1 MILGGPAEMS
11 LLDQYRAVRART
23 LELAA
28 PLSPEDQG
36 VQSMPDASPTKWHL
50 AHTSWFFETFVLEP
64 HLPQHRP
71 FDPAF
76 KFLFNSY
83 YEGVG
88 PQHDRGRRGGL
99 SRPSLDQ
106 VQAYRHHVDQ
116 AMGRLLEPGTVAPRI
131 NSTIT
136 LGLHHE
142 QQHQELL
149 LTDIKHAFGSQPLQ
163 PSYHAAAPAPLS
175 QSAAAPALAFRSFE
189 GGIVEI
195 GHQESEDG
203 SAFAFD
209 NEGPHHR
216 CFLEPF
222 AIADRPVTCGEYL
235 AFMRD
240 GGYARPELWLSD
252 GWRTV
257 ESERWRAPLYWQKD
271 EEAKAGETGWLIYT
285 LAGRRAVVADEI
297 VAHVSYYE
305 ADAYA
310 RWAETRLPTEGAR
323 LPTEEEWEHAASRA
337 APSAPTGHFADAGRL
352 HPAGA
357 TTGGG
362 MFGDVWQ
369 WTRSAYGGYPGY
381 HAPTG
386 AIGEYNGKFM
396 SNQMVLRGGSCLT
409 PAGHI
414 RATYRNFFPPATRW
428 QMSGIR
434 LARDL

>member
-1 MILGGPAEMS
+1 MILDGRAEMR

-23 LELAA
+23 LELAS

-50 AHTSWFFETFVLEP
+50 AHTTWFFETFVLKP
-64 HLPQHRP
+64 HAPDHRP

-76 KFLFNSY
+76 EFLFNSY

-88 PQHDRGRRGGL
+88 PRPDRARRGEL
-99 SRPSLDQ
+99 SRPSLEE
-106 VQAYRHHVDQ
+106 VHNYRRHVDQ
-116 AMGRLLEPGTVAPRI
+116 ALARLLERLLEAGGAAPAVA
-131 NSTIT
+131 STIT

-149 LTDIKHAFGSQPLQ
+149 LTDIKHAFGTHPLQ
-163 PSYHAAAPAPLS
+163 PGYHAPAPALAPRP
-175 QSAAAPALAFRSFE
+175 SAAAPLAFRSFD
-189 GGIVEI
+189 GGVVWI
-195 GHQESEDG
+195 GHQG
-203 SAFAFD
+203 GGYAFD
-209 NEGPHHR
+209 NEGPRHR
-216 CFLEPF
+216 SFLDPF

-240 GGYARPELWLSD
+240 GGYRRPELWLSD

-257 ESERWRAPLYWQKD
+257 ESERWKAPLYWQQAQD
-271 EEAKAGETGWLIYT
+271 GQNGHSDGHSDWLIYT
-285 LAGRRAVVADEI
+285 LAGRRPVEPDEI
-297 VAHVSYYE
+297 LAHVSYYE

-310 RWAETRLPTEGAR
+310 RWAGAR
-323 LPTEEEWEHAASRA
+323 LPTEEEWEHAAASA
-337 APSAPTGHFADAGRL
+337 AVSGHFADSGRL
-352 HPAGA
+352 HPAAA
-357 TTGGG
+357 TAG

-381 HAPTG
+381 RVPDG
-386 AIGEYNGKFM
+386 PIGEYNGKFM

-409 PAGHI
+409 PADHV

-434 LARDL
+434 LGRDL

>member
-1 MILGGPAEMS
+1 MILDGRAEMR

-23 LELAA
+23 LELAS

-50 AHTSWFFETFVLEP
+50 AHTTWFFETFVLKP
-64 HLPQHRP
+64 HARDHRP

-76 KFLFNSY
+76 EFLFNSY

-88 PQHDRGRRGGL
+88 PRPDRARRGEL
-99 SRPSLDQ
+99 SRPSLAE
-106 VQAYRHHVDQ
+106 VLSYRRHVDQ
-116 AMGRLLEPGTVAPRI
+116 AIGRLLEVGGAAAAVA
-131 NSTIT
+131 STIT

-149 LTDIKHAFGSQPLQ
+149 LTDIKHAFGTHPLQ
-163 PSYHAAAPAPLS
+163 PSYRTGAPGPAARP
-175 QSAAAPALAFRSFE
+175 SAAAPLAFRSFE
-189 GGIVEI
+189 GGVVWI
-195 GHQESEDG
+195 GHEG
-203 SAFAFD
+203 GGFAFD
-209 NEGPHHR
+209 NEGPRHR
-216 CFLEPF
+216 SFLDPF

-257 ESERWRAPLYWQKD
+257 ESERWKAPLYWQ
-271 EEAKAGETGWLIYT
+271 EAQDGQDGRGDWLIYT
-285 LAGRRAVVADEI
+285 LAGRRAVDADE
-297 VAHVSYYE
+297 VLAHVSYYE

-310 RWAETRLPTEGAR
+310 RWAGAR
-323 LPTEEEWEHAASRA
+323 LPTEEEWEHAAASTA
-337 APSAPTGHFADAGRL
+337 VSGHFADAGRL
-352 HPAGA
+352 HPAA
-357 TTGGG
+357 PTAG

-381 HAPTG
+381 RVPDG
-386 AIGEYNGKFM
+386 PIGEYNGKFM

-409 PAGHI
+409 PADHV

-434 LARDL
+434 LGRDL

>member
-1 MILGGPAEMS
+1 MR

-23 LELAA
+23 LQLAS

-50 AHTSWFFETFVLEP
+50 AHTTWFFETFVLEP
-64 HLPQHRP
+64 HLTDHRP

-83 YEGVG
+83 YEKVG
-88 PQHDRGRRGGL
+88 PQHDRARRGSL

-106 VQAYRHHVDQ
+106 VQSYRRHVDQ
-116 AMGRLLEPGTVAPRI
+116 AIGRLLEASDTAPAVA
-131 NSTIT
+131 STIT

-149 LTDIKHAFGSQPLQ
+149 LTDIKHAFGSHPLQ
-163 PSYHAAAPAPLS
+163 PAYQAAGPAMAPAAG
-175 QSAAAPALAFRSFE
+175 AAVAPALAYRSFE
-189 GGIVEI
+189 GGVVWI
-195 GHQESEDG
+195 GHQG
-203 SAFAFD
+203 AAFAFD
-209 NEGPHHR
+209 NEGPRHR
-216 CFLEPF
+216 CFLDPF

-252 GWRTV
+252 GWRMV
-257 ESERWRAPLYWQKD
+257 ESERWRAPLYWQEPRGGD
-271 EEAKAGETGWLIYT
+271 GTSGWVLYT
-285 LAGRRAVVADEI
+285 LGGSRPVEPDEV

-310 RWAETRLPTEGAR
+310 RWAGAR
-323 LPTEEEWEHAASRA
+323 LLTEEEWEHAASSAAA
-337 APSAPTGHFADAGRL
+337 AP
-352 HPAGA
+352 
-357 TTGGG
+357 G

-381 HAPTG
+381 RVPEG
-386 AIGEYNGKFM
+386 PIGEYNGKFM

-434 LARDL
+434 LGRDL

>member
-1 MILGGPAEMS
+1 MK
-11 LLDQYRAVRART
+11 LLDEYRAVRART
-23 LELAA
+23 LELAS

-50 AHTSWFFETFVLEP
+50 AHTTWFFETFVLEP
-64 HLPQHRP
+64 HLPDHRP

-88 PQHDRGRRGGL
+88 PQHDRARRGGL
-99 SRPSLDQ
+99 SRPSLDE
-106 VQAYRHHVDQ
+106 VHAYRRHVDQ
-116 AMGRLLEPGTVAPRI
+116 AIGRLLEAGAVAPDVA
-131 NSTIT
+131 STIT

-149 LTDIKHAFGSQPLQ
+149 LTDIKHAFGSHPLQ
-163 PSYHAAAPAPLS
+163 PSYHPVTPAPARP
-175 QSAAAPALAFRSFE
+175 ATATPALTFQSFE
-189 GGIVEI
+189 GGVVWI
-195 GHQESEDG
+195 GHEG
-203 SAFAFD
+203 SGFAFD
-209 NEGPHHR
+209 NEGPRHR
-216 CFLEPF
+216 CFLDPF

-252 GWRTV
+252 GWRMV
-257 ESERWRAPLYWQKD
+257 ESERWRAPLYWQED
-271 EEAKAGETGWLIYT
+271 HHGETGRWLIYT
-285 LAGRRAVVADEI
+285 LAGRRGLDLDEI

-310 RWAETRLPTEGAR
+310 RWAGAR
-323 LPTEEEWEHAASRA
+323 LPTEEEWEHAATA
-337 APSAPTGHFADAGRL
+337 LAPGEPAGHFADANRLQPGRVGQAKERGL
-352 HPAGA
+352 
-357 TTGGG
+357 
-362 MFGDVWQ
+362 FGEVWQ

-381 HAPTG
+381 RVPEG
-386 AIGEYNGKFM
+386 PIGEYNGKFM

-409 PAGHI
+409 PAGHV

-434 LARDL
+434 LGRDL

>member
-1 MILGGPAEMS
+1 MK
-11 LLDQYRAVRART
+11 LLDDYRAVRART
-23 LELAA
+23 LELAS

-64 HLPQHRP
+64 HVPDHRP

-83 YEGVG
+83 YEGIG
-88 PQHDRGRRGGL
+88 PQHDRARRGGL
-99 SRPSLDQ
+99 SRPSLEE
-106 VQAYRHHVDQ
+106 VHAYRRHVDQ
-116 AMGRLLEPGTVAPRI
+116 AIGRLLEAGAAATRTSSNVA
-131 NSTIT
+131 STIT

-149 LTDIKHAFGSQPLQ
+149 LTDIKHAFGSHPLR
-163 PSYHAAAPAPLS
+163 PSYHAGTAGPAPH
-175 QSAAAPALAFRSFE
+175 AAATPALAFRSFE
-189 GGIVEI
+189 GGVVWI
-195 GHQESEDG
+195 GHQG
-203 SAFAFD
+203 PGFAFD
-209 NEGPHHR
+209 NEGPRHR
-216 CFLEPF
+216 CFLDPF

-235 AFMRD
+235 AFMDD

-252 GWRTV
+252 GWRMV
-257 ESERWRAPLYWQKD
+257 ESERWRAPLYWHEGQG
-271 EEAKAGETGWLIYT
+271 GEGQGGEGQGGDADWGVYT
-285 LAGRRAVVADEI
+285 LAGQRAVDPDEF

-310 RWAETRLPTEGAR
+310 RWAGAR
-323 LPTEEEWEHAASRA
+323 LPTEEEWEHAAA
-337 APSAPTGHFADAGRL
+337 GDEPPGHFADACRL
-352 HPAGA
+352 HPAA
-357 TTGGG
+357 ANAGGKR

-381 HAPTG
+381 RIPEG
-386 AIGEYNGKFM
+386 PVGEYNGKFM

-409 PAGHI
+409 PGGHV

-434 LARDL
+434 LGRDL

>member
-1 MILGGPAEMS
+1 MILDGRAEMS

-50 AHTSWFFETFVLEP
+50 GHTTWFFETFVLDP
-64 HLPQHRP
+64 HLGDPRP

-83 YEGVG
+83 YEAVG
-88 PQHDRGRRGGL
+88 PQHDRARRGGL
-99 SRPSLDQ
+99 SRPSLDE
-106 VQAYRHHVDQ
+106 VQAYRRHVDQ
-116 AMGRLLEPGTVAPRI
+116 AIGHLLEAGDANRAVA
-131 NSTIT
+131 STIT

-149 LTDIKHAFGSQPLQ
+149 LTDIKHAFGTHPLQ
-163 PSYHAAAPAPLS
+163 PAYAELGEKSDHPGKVEVA
-175 QSAAAPALAFRSFE
+175 QDFQSFE
-189 GGIVEI
+189 GGVVWV
-195 GHQESEDG
+195 GHQG
-203 SAFAFD
+203 GGFAFD
-209 NEGPHHR
+209 NEGPRHR
-216 CFLEPF
+216 CFLDPF
-222 AIADRPVTCGEYL
+222 AIARRPVTCGEYL

-252 GWRTV
+252 GWRMV
-257 ESERWRAPLYWQKD
+257 ESERWRAPLYWH
-271 EEAKAGETGWLIYT
+271 EAQETETQEAQDRDGAPGWLVYT
-285 LAGRRAVVADEI
+285 LTGRRAVDANEA

-310 RWAETRLPTEGAR
+310 RWAGAR
-323 LPTEEEWEHAASRA
+323 LVTEEEWEHAAAGA
-337 APSAPTGHFADAGRL
+337 ALSGHFADSGRF
-352 HPAGA
+352 HPGA
-357 TTGGG
+357 ATASL
-362 MFGDVWQ
+362 FGDVWQ

-381 HAPTG
+381 RVPPG
-386 AIGEYNGKFM
+386 PIGEYNGKFM

-409 PAGHI
+409 PASHV

-434 LARDL
+434 LGRDL

>member
-1 MILGGPAEMS
+1 MR

-50 AHTSWFFETFVLEP
+50 AHTTWFFETFLLQP
-64 HLPQHRP
+64 HLPDHRP

-88 PQHDRGRRGGL
+88 PRHDRARRGGL
-99 SRPSLDQ
+99 SRPSLEE
-106 VQAYRHHVDQ
+106 VQAYRRHVDQ
-116 AMGRLLEPGTVAPRI
+116 AIGRLLETGAVAQEVA
-131 NSTIT
+131 STIT

-149 LTDIKHAFGSQPLQ
+149 LTDIKHAFGSHPLQ
-163 PSYHAAAPAPLS
+163 PSYHAATPSPAPEGAPAP
-175 QSAAAPALAFRSFE
+175 ALGFRSFE
-189 GGIVEI
+189 GGIVWI
-195 GHQESEDG
+195 GHEG

-216 CFLEPF
+216 CFLDPF

-257 ESERWRAPLYWQKD
+257 ESERWRAPLYWQ
-271 EEAKAGETGWLIYT
+271 EEASGDDTGWLIYT

-310 RWAETRLPTEGAR
+310 RWAGAR
-323 LPTEEEWEHAASRA
+323 LPTEEEWEHAASSV
-337 APSAPTGHFADAGRL
+337 PISGHFADAGRL
-352 HPAGA
+352 HPATAAPGKA
-357 TTGGG
+357 DG

-381 HAPTG
+381 RVPEG
-386 AIGEYNGKFM
+386 PIGEYNGKFM

-409 PAGHI
+409 PAGHV
-414 RATYRNFFPPATRW
+414 RATYRNFFPPGTRW

>member
-1 MILGGPAEMS
+1 MR
-11 LLDQYRAVRART
+11 LLDEYRAVRART

-50 AHTSWFFETFVLEP
+50 AHTTWFFETFVLQP
-64 HLPQHRP
+64 YFPDHRP
-71 FDPAF
+71 FNRAF

-88 PQHDRGRRGGL
+88 PQHDRARRGGL
-99 SRPSLDQ
+99 SRPSLDE
-106 VQAYRHHVDQ
+106 VQTYRRHIDQ
-116 AMGRLLEPGTVAPRI
+116 AIGRLLETDDVATNI
-131 NSTIT
+131 TSTIT

-163 PSYHAAAPAPLS
+163 PAYRTDNAAPRPSAVPQVAVKEVGQDF
-175 QSAAAPALAFRSFE
+175 QSFD
-189 GGIVEI
+189 GGVVWI
-195 GHQESEDG
+195 GHEG
-203 SAFAFD
+203 SGFAFD
-209 NEGPHHR
+209 NERPRHR
-216 CFLEPF
+216 CFLDPF

-240 GGYARPELWLSD
+240 DGYARPELWLSD
-252 GWRTV
+252 GWRMV
-257 ESERWRAPLYWQKD
+257 ESEGWRAPLYWQ
-271 EEAKAGETGWLIYT
+271 EANDGEMGWLIYT
-285 LAGRRAVVADEI
+285 LAGGRPIVADEI

-305 ADAYA
+305 ADAFA
-310 RWAETRLPTEGAR
+310 RWAGAR
-323 LPTEEEWEHAASRA
+323 LPTEEEWEHAASTVPA
-337 APSAPTGHFADAGRL
+337 SGHFADTGRL
-352 HPAGA
+352 HPATAAPGRR
-357 TTGGG
+357 GG

-381 HAPTG
+381 RVPEG
-386 AIGEYNGKFM
+386 PIGEYNGKFM